1 MNNNTSLSLIPSE
14 SEFHQLQFICKK
26 AVESGLYNGIGGEAK
41 ILMILLAAREMNLP
55 LMQSLNGGI
64 WNIQGRIE
72 ISARLMS
79 AMIRARRHN
88 MKVIQCD
95 STKCIIEGKRNDTGD
110 TFTAQFTIQDA
121 QKAGLV
127 KNNRDGS
134 PGTWMKY
141 AEDMLY
147 ARAMSRLARRLFPD
161 IIGTAY
167 VEGEIRDAE
176 FEVISSEI
184 HNEPIEPDP
193 EAMLGQ
199 FMQPYLKEDRPLI
212 VLFFNRHAA
221 HYNKSLLDSLTEY
234 ADQDKFI
241 KDFSIF
247 KKQEEKKR
255 SNPVHIAPSE
265 SITIS
270 CEDTSLRPKTDE
282 FTLTTEPK

>member
-1 MNNNTSLSLIPSE
+1 MTTNVPMSFLPSE
-14 SEFHQLQFICKK
+14 NELQQLQIVSRNAASC
-26 AVESGLYNGIGGEAK
+26 GLYTAVGSEQK
-41 ILMILLAAREMNLP
+41 IFMILLAARELGVSPMIA
-55 LMQSLNGGI
+55 LNGGI
-64 WNIQGRIE
+64 WNIQGKIE
-72 ISARLMS
+72 ISSRLMN
-79 AMIRARRHN
+79 AMIRKAGHSIN
-88 MKVIQCD
+88 VKHCD
-95 STKCIIEGKRNDTGD
+95 DQKCIIEGKRKDNGD

-121 QKAGLV
+121 QKAGLAS
-127 KNNRDGS
+127 RQ
-134 PGTWMKY
+134 TWKSY

-147 ARAMSRLARRLFPD
+147 SRAMSRLARRLFPD
-161 IIGTAY
+161 VIGTAY
-167 VEGEIRDAE
+167 VEGEIMDAK
-176 FEVISSEI
+176 FERISSEPEI
-184 HNEPIEPDP
+184 NNNELDP

-199 FMQPYLKEDRPLI
+199 FMQSYLKEDHALI
-212 VLFFNRHAA
+212 VLFFNRHAS
-221 HYNKSLLDSLTEY
+221 HYKKSLLDSLTEY